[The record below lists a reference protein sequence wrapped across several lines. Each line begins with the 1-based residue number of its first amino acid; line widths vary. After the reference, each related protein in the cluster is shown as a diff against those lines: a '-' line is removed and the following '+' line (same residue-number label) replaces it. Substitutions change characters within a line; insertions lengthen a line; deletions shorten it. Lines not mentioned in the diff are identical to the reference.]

1 VTIIQYIIQ
10 PLAMSLSLNCL
21 IHGDDPDRMFTVEA
35 EKTKNVSILKHLIKD
50 QNPSS
55 LGNIDVKNID
65 LWKVDL
71 HLDKLG
77 AELVHV
83 DFNHFKLLPRL
94 KLSSLFNNIVDDHD
108 ERLHIIAKVPGTLQ

>member
-1 VTIIQYIIQ
+1 
-10 PLAMSLSLNCL
+10 MSLSLNCL
-21 IHGDDPDRMFTVEA
+21 IHGEVPEKMFTVKVP
-35 EKTKNVSILKHLIKD
+35 KTDNVSILKDLIKEKKAPHLNHVAASD
-50 QNPSS
+50 
-55 LGNIDVKNID
+55 LD